1 LHTGTTTETILS
13 LAMLSLYRFPAL
25 YRLAMRIA
33 YRHDY
38 PARHALIA
46 DMIPGST
53 TVLELCC
60 GDLALY
66 RHLATRGLV
75 RAYLGL
81 EQSPAMLRLA
91 RRRGVEIH
99 AFDVRAGS
107 ALPRAET
114 VIMQA
119 SLYQFH
125 DLADSLLPR
134 LWAAARRLLVIAE
147 PVRNVSQSRH
157 ALARW
162 LARELTRTADGR
174 VHAFRYTEAALL
186 DLYDRCR
193 IPVSRLERTRG
204 GHELVVGSLKAP
216 SP

>member
-1 LHTGTTTETILS
+1 
-13 LAMLSLYRFPAL
+13 MLSLYRFPAL
-25 YRLAMRIA
+25 YGLAMRIA
-33 YRHDY
+33 YRQDY
-38 PARHALIA
+38 GARHALIA
-46 DMIPGST
+46 DMIGRST
-53 TVLELCC
+53 NVLELCC
-60 GDLALY
+60 GDLTLY

-75 RAYLGL
+75 RAYVGL
-81 EQSPAMLRLA
+81 EQSPAMLRLGT
-91 RRRGVEIH
+91 RRGVE
-99 AFDVRAGS
+99 VR
-107 ALPRAET
+107 PF

-125 DLADSLLPR
+125 DVAETLLPR

-147 PVRNVSQSRH
+147 PVRNLAQSRN

-193 IPVSRLERTRG
+193 IPVSRLERTRR

-216 SP
+216 SPGARP

>member
-1 LHTGTTTETILS
+1 
-13 LAMLSLYRFPAL
+13 MLSLYRFPAL
-25 YRLAMRIA
+25 YGLAMRIA
-33 YRHDY
+33 YRQDY
-38 PARHALIA
+38 GARHALIA
-46 DMIPGST
+46 DMIGRST
-53 TVLELCC
+53 NVLELCC

-66 RHLATRGLV
+66 RHLASRGLV
-75 RAYLGL
+75 RAYVGL
-81 EQSPAMLRLA
+81 EQSPAMLRLGT
-91 RRRGVEIH
+91 RRGVEVRP
-99 AFDVRAGS
+99 FDVRAS
-107 ALPRAET
+107 TELPRAEA

-125 DLADSLLPR
+125 DVAETLLPR

-147 PVRNVSQSRH
+147 PVRNLSQSRN

-193 IPVSRLERTRG
+193 IPVSRLERTRR
-204 GHELVVGSLKAP
+204 GHELVVGSLRAP
-216 SP
+216 SPGARP